1 MICYHL
7 LQFLKVAAIY
17 SLYFSRLFETDFET
31 DVGWKSRDGTLQKDT
46 LKGIEKIIFQ
56 I

>member
-17 SLYFSRLFETDFET
+17 SLYFGRLFETDI
-31 DVGWKSRDGTLQKDT
+31 GWKARDGTLQKDT